1 MPIEI
6 LMPALSPTMEE
17 GTLAK
22 WLVKEGDAVASGD
35 LLAEIETDKATME
48 FEAVDEGIIGKL
60 LVAEGTENVAVNSA
74 IAVLLEDGESS
85 SEVDAAPSAPASPAP
100 AADAGEE
107 ASVADFAGLDMA
119 DSGAGAG
126 LADALGAAAT
136 SEAASPSSSKTAIA
150 LFTATFSV
158 PSATKSLPMMPSSTA
173 SNSIVALSVSIS
185 ASKSPE
191 ATVSPSFTNHL
202 ASVPS
207 SIVGDSAGI
216 KISIGMIR
224 SP

>member
-1 MPIEI
+1 MLAALAIEATV
-6 LMPALSPTMEE
+6 LSADTALPAASISAFTIRPRGPLPDN
-17 GTLAK
+17 
-22 WLVKEGDAVASGD
+22 LVKSTLFCAANLRAKGVA
-35 LLAEIETDKATME
+35 KMR
-48 FEAVDEGIIGKL
+48 
-60 LVAEGTENVAVNSA
+60 
-74 IAVLLEDGESS
+74 
-85 SEVDAAPSAPASPAP
+85 APSAALSA
-100 AADAGEE
+100 AAGGADAGEE
-107 ASVADFAGLDMA
+107 ASVADLAGLDVA
-119 DSGAGAG
+119 ASAAGAG
-126 LADALGAAAT
+126 LAGALGAAST
-136 SEAASPSSSKTAIA
+136 SEEDSPSSSKTAIA

-191 ATVSPSFTNHL
+191 ATASPSFTNHL